1 MLTRTFARPL
11 ALLVVLTG
19 IVFAVA
25 AGRVN
30 AEPTRSTGLFV
41 LGDVT
46 AAQASATDTVTWWS
60 HSWWLENSL
69 TNGPAPAAFKGF
81 ATDFSSDT
89 PTCGDTWT
97 TGPGNSPHPPADV
110 PDVITVLVSDAIT
123 KDGDTISGNVVRVVQ
138 VATDP
143 GYGPDP
149 GHPGTGKIVATLCG
163 GVEPE

>member
-1 MLTRTFARPL
+1 MPKLSLVKLFS
-11 ALLVVLTG
+11 LLVVVAG
-19 IVFAVA
+19 IGFAAVA
-25 AGRVN
+25 GPGSAK
-30 AEPTRSTGLFV
+30 APQSDGLFV

-46 AAQASATDTVTWWS
+46 VAQAAPTDTVTWWS
-60 HSWWLENSL
+60 HSWWMEDSL

-81 ATDFSSDT
+81 ATDFSSDD

-97 TGPGNSPHPPADV
+97 TRPGNSPHPPADV
-110 PDVITVLVSDAIT
+110 PDVITVIVSDNIT

-149 GHPGTGKIVATLCG
+149 GHPGTGRVVATLCG
-163 GVEPE
+163 VAPE